1 MSMLTVFAMLL
12 LPLDTPDKGPFTYNS
27 GSRLSLS
34 SSLIL
39 YYYFST
45 SLLFYY
51 FSTRFAFPYYS
62 SYANFLPFSYSVI
75 FLSLSYAL
83 FICWLWYSATIY
95 CIFCCLLHKSESSHR
110 AFFSSL
116 MTWWPMIYHLCS
128 LNFFLSSFRETF
140 PASAAAL

>member
-1 MSMLTVFAMLL
+1 MSMLTVFVMLL

-27 GSRLSLS
+27 GSHLSLS
-34 SSLIL
+34 SSLIF
-39 YYYFST
+39 YNYFST

-83 FICWLWYSATIY
+83 FICWL
-95 CIFCCLLHKSESSHR
+95 
-110 AFFSSL
+110 
-116 MTWWPMIYHLCS
+116 
-128 LNFFLSSFRETF
+128 
-140 PASAAAL
+140 